1 MKFCQVNAY
10 FSVAVLHLFNSSY
23 TKISKHNAEISAE
36 KQFLTECVATS

>member
-1 MKFCQVNAY
+1 MGSFVG
-10 FSVAVLHLFNSSY
+10 Y